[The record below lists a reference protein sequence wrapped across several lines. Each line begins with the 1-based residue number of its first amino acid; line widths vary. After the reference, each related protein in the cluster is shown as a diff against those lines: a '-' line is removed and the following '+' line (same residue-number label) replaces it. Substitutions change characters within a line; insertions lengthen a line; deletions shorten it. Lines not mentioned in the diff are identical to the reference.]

1 MKKIVLSFPLIL
13 ILISFV
19 YILTSCGSDSDDFVI
34 GFTETTVIDV
44 ASEIPGR
51 VEKILVERGDT
62 VKEGDTLA
70 LFEPKILDAKVGQAQ
85 GIKHA
90 ARSLKDMAKNGA
102 RKQEIEAAK
111 NAYLITKSQFEYV
124 EKTWKRMKK
133 LLADSVISQQKFDEI
148 QFKYNAAK
156 NQMYAAKAV
165 YEMAKEG
172 ARKEAINI
180 AIGEYEAAENLF
192 NEAMAYRDELALRAP
207 VSGEI
212 SNQMADK
219 GEVIAAGY
227 PLVSIQVPEDT
238 HVIVQIREDK
248 MKPFKKGKKFTVAI
262 PALDNEE
269 YTFVV
274 SYISP
279 MADFA
284 NWLPTNDKGQID
296 LRTFEVHLKPKEQIE
311 DLRPGM
317 TVKVLL

>member
-1 MKKIVLSFPLIL
+1 MKKIVLSFPLVLVTISL
-13 ILISFV
+13 IYV
-19 YILTSCGSDSDDFVI
+19 LTSCGSDSDDFVV
-34 GFTETTVIDV
+34 GFAETTVIDV

-51 VEKILVERGDT
+51 VEEIFFSEGDI

-70 LFEPKILDAKVGQAQ
+70 LFEPKILNAKVGQAQ
-85 GIKHA
+85 GLKNA
-90 ARSLKDMAKNGA
+90 AHSLKSMAEKGA

-124 EKTWKRMKK
+124 EKTWDRMKR

-165 YEMAKEG
+165 YDMAQEG
-172 ARKEAINI
+172 ARKEVIDM
-180 AIGEYEAAENLF
+180 AIGEYEIAENMF

-207 VSGEI
+207 VSGEV
-212 SNQMADK
+212 SNKMAEK

-227 PLVSIQVPEDT
+227 PLLSIQIPEDT
-238 HVIVQIREDK
+238 YVIVQIREDK
-248 MKPFKKGKKFTVAI
+248 MEPFKKGEEFTGVV
-262 PALDNEE
+262 PALGEE
-269 YTFVV
+269 EFEFYI

-279 MADFA
+279 MAGFA

-296 LRTFEVHLKPKEQIE
+296 LRTFEIHLKGKTLIE

-317 TVKVLL
+317 TVKILL

>member
-1 MKKIVLSFPLIL
+1 MKKIVLSFPFIL
-13 ILISFV
+13 ILISLV
-19 YILTSCGSDSDDFVI
+19 YVLTSCSSDDDFIV
-34 GFTETTVIDV
+34 GFAETTVIDV
-44 ASEIPGR
+44 ASEVPGR
-51 VEKILVERGDT
+51 VEKILVERGDL

-70 LFEPKILDAKVGQAQ
+70 LFEPKILDAKVGQAK

-90 ARSLKDMAKNGA
+90 ARSLKSMAEHGA

-172 ARKEAINI
+172 ARKEAIEI

-212 SNQMADK
+212 ANQMADK

-238 HVIVQIREDK
+238 YVIVQIREDK
-248 MKPFKKGKKFTVAI
+248 MKPFKKGEEFTAAV
-262 PALDNEE
+262 PALGDEE
-269 YTFVV
+269 FTFVV

-296 LRTFEVHLKPKEQIE
+296 LRTFEVHLKPKKLIE
-311 DLRPGM
+311 NFRPGM
-317 TVKVLL
+317 TVKVFL